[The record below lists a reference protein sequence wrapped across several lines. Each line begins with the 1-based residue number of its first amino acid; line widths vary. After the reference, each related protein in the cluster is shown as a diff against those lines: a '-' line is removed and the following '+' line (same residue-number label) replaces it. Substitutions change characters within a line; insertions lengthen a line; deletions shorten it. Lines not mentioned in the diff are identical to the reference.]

1 MTEPAP
7 EAGRLL
13 YLDCFSGAAGNML
26 LGALLE
32 LGVPE
37 SVVRD
42 SLATLGLADV
52 RMHTQRVMRGA
63 FRATWLEFEG
73 PDRTPEERRFEQIAE
88 LIDKSA
94 LSARV
99 RRQSL
104 QVFEALA
111 VAEGRVHGVDP
122 KTVHFHEV
130 GAVDAIGDIVG
141 VCAALEQLGVDRVTA
156 SALPLGTG
164 TVESSHGRLPL
175 PAPATVELLRGVP
188 TRPAGVEWE
197 TVTPT
202 GAALLRVLSDGFGA
216 MPALTP
222 AGQGFGAGRDRQGPV
237 PNVLRAILGEPS
249 QLFESD
255 VVVQLETNL
264 DDMNPEQL
272 PFLVERLMED
282 GALDVS
288 LSPLAMKKGRPGQLL
303 RVIGRPEDRERL
315 AQRVL
320 LDSTALGVRFQE
332 LPRLK
337 RAREHA
343 QVDTRF
349 GRIGVV
355 VLRSPDGR
363 RSPRPEFEDCARAA
377 REASVPIDEVYR
389 AAAEA
394 ASEESPE

>member
-1 MTEPAP
+1 
-7 EAGRLL
+7 
-13 YLDCFSGAAGNML
+13 ML

-42 SLATLGLADV
+42 SLAALGLAEV
-52 RMHTQRVMRGA
+52 RMRTERVMRGA
-63 FRATWLEFEG
+63 FRATWLEFQG

-88 LIDKSA
+88 LLAKSP
-94 LSARV
+94 LPPRV
-99 RRQSL
+99 RQQSL

-141 VCAALEQLGVDRVTA
+141 VCAALEHLGVERVTA
-156 SALPLGTG
+156 SVLPLGTG
-164 TVESSHGRLPL
+164 SVDSSHGRLPL
-175 PAPATVELLRGVP
+175 PAPATVELLRGIP

-202 GAALLRVLSDGFGA
+202 GAALLRVLADDFGA

-222 AGQGFGAGRDRQGPV
+222 VGQGFGAGRDRVGPM

-249 QLFESD
+249 HAFESD

-303 RVIGRPEDRERL
+303 RVIARPEDRERL
-315 AQRVL
+315 ARRVL
-320 LDSTALGVRFQE
+320 LESTALGVRFQE
-332 LPRLK
+332 MPRLK
-337 RAREHA
+337 RVREHS
-343 QVDTRF
+343 QVDTRY

-355 VLRSPDGR
+355 VVRSPDGR
-363 RSPRPEFEDCARAA
+363 RVLRPEFEDCARAA
-377 REASVPIDEVYR
+377 RDAEVPIDDVYR
-389 AAAEA
+389 AACA
-394 ASEESPE
+394 AAEESE

>member
-1 MTEPAP
+1 
-7 EAGRLL
+7 
-13 YLDCFSGAAGNML
+13 ML

-42 SLATLGLADV
+42 SLAALGLAEV
-52 RMHTQRVMRGA
+52 RMRTERVMRGA
-63 FRATWLEFEG
+63 FRATWLEFQG

-88 LIDKSA
+88 LLAKSS
-94 LSARV
+94 LPPRV
-99 RRQSL
+99 RQQSL

-141 VCAALEQLGVDRVTA
+141 VCAALEHLGVERVTA
-156 SALPLGTG
+156 SVLPLGTG
-164 TVESSHGRLPL
+164 SVDSSHGRLPL
-175 PAPATVELLRGVP
+175 PAPATVELLRGIP

-202 GAALLRVLSDGFGA
+202 GAALLRVLADDFGA

-222 AGQGFGAGRDRQGPV
+222 VGQGFGAGRDRVGPM

-249 QLFESD
+249 HAFESD

-303 RVIGRPEDRERL
+303 RVIARPEDRERL
-315 AQRVL
+315 ARRVL
-320 LDSTALGVRFQE
+320 LESTALGVRFQE
-332 LPRLK
+332 MPRLK
-337 RAREHA
+337 RVREHS
-343 QVDTRF
+343 QVDTRY

-355 VLRSPDGR
+355 VVRSPDGR
-363 RSPRPEFEDCARAA
+363 RVLRPEFEDCARAA
-377 REASVPIDEVYR
+377 RDAEVPIDDVYR
-389 AAAEA
+389 AACA
-394 ASEESPE
+394 AAEESE